1 MFFFF
6 FFKIAAARE
15 KGGGRLFGLEF
26 VNGELNNLRLRC
38 DGDML
43 QRILEKKAKRERKGH
58 IKGCADL
65 IGDCLLSLL

>member
-6 FFKIAAARE
+6 FGIAAARE
-15 KGGGRLFGLEF
+15 KGGEGRVVRVRVRQWGAE
-26 VNGELNNLRLRC
+26 LRC

-58 IKGCADL
+58 IKGRADL